1 MHNDALYE
9 YVKDGAWVCND
20 NQSFTINY
28 TENIAAA
35 YGIASA
41 NLGRWSLVAGAE
53 GRIHPHPGQGGDIS
67 QNYFQPLPPTRTSPM
82 P

>member
-1 MHNDALYE
+1 M
-9 YVKDGAWVCND
+9 KDGAWVRND

-41 NLGRWSLVAGAE
+41 NLGRWSLVAGLRGE
-53 GRIHPHPGQGGDIS
+53 YTHTRGKGGDIS
-67 QNYFQPLPPTRTSPM
+67 
-82 P
+82 